1 MWGFLIL
8 LLGVLFVFWVVAFC
22 GFFFCVCVFLHGFS
36 HFVFFVFQAYLF
48 F

>member
-8 LLGVLFVFWVVAFC
+8 LLGVLFVL
-22 GFFFCVCVFLHGFS
+22 FFFVCVFLHGFS